1 MIYMF
6 YMMYFV
12 IDARIGIWF
21 NFVLAVVAVVAELN
35 RLDEVMV

>member
-21 NFVLAVVAVVAELN
+21 NYVLAVVAELN